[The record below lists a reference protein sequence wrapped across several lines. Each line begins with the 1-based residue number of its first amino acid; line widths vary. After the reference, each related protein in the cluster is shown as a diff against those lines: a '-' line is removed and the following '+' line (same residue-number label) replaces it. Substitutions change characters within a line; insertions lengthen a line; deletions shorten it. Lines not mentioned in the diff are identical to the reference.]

1 MAVSGDIGTYDLSV
15 GANTF
20 EINVDGDA
28 THVDA
33 TYTIVI
39 TRAKDKSASSSPALI
54 MTKNGGSLGQL
65 GVSIQYPE
73 GTVDKNAIV
82 TIGKTASSGLTIPDG
97 SRLVSDVFVI
107 DSDYDADFNENVTLR
122 LTFDLSKVDKSND
135 YMGLYRW
142 NGDTWVLLDNVAV
155 DWSSGTIKG
164 DVDQFGKFA
173 VLATALTPPV
183 TPVTP
188 LWDIVGHWAESAI
201 RSLVTSEA
209 ISGYPDGTFRPD
221 NTISRAEFASIIVKA
236 FNIPT
241 DSSKLFA
248 DTAGHWAQEAIAS
261 AYAAGIIGGYDDMSF
276 GPDDPITREQMAVMI
291 VKAKGLV
298 PDGSTLSFN
307 DQNSISP
314 WASESVA
321 AAAANQL
328 ISGYPDNTFRGG
340 NFATRAEAVMVITQA
355 LK

>member
-1 MAVSGDIGTYDLSV
+1 
-15 GANTF
+15 
-20 EINVDGDA
+20 
-28 THVDA
+28 
-33 TYTIVI
+33 
-39 TRAKDKSASSSPALI
+39 